1 MDARTHANTRA
12 LTPNAAAP
20 VDVCFVVLPE
30 TLLLDL
36 AGPAEA
42 FRLANQALA
51 RQGRA
56 PLWRLRYVG
65 PDAQVRSS
73 VGLQLAGLE
82 PLPERFERPTWVFLL
97 GRPGDAAAVV
107 RDSRTW
113 LTARD
118 WLGRV
123 LAPALADA
131 DSADPALVD
140 PAPTEPTHGH
150 RLLTVC
156 SGALLAADAGLLSGR
171 CTTTHHEL
179 LDDLARMAPAAR
191 VLADRVFVD
200 DGNLLSSAGVTA
212 GIDLALHCIARH
224 AGEALAAEVAQV
236 LVVFHRRGA
245 GDPER
250 SPLLAGR
257 CHLHPA
263 LHRVQNAVGERPAED
278 WTLERL
284 AAEACVTPRHLGRLF
299 AQHVGCTP
307 RDYVERVRS
316 AFMREALAAG
326 WPLGQALELAGF
338 RSDRQWRRARSR
350 GAPSAQAHAA

>member
-1 MDARTHANTRA
+1 MVTRS
-12 LTPNAAAP
+12 LSPAAPAP
-20 VDVCFVVLPE
+20 VDVCFVVLPQ

-56 PLWRLRYVG
+56 PLWRLRHVG
-65 PDAQVRSS
+65 PQPQVDSS
-73 VGLQLAGLE
+73 VGLQLTGLE
-82 PLPERFERPTWVFLL
+82 PLPEGFERPTWVFLL
-97 GRPGDAAAVV
+97 GRPGEAAAVV
-107 RDSRTW
+107 RATPPW
-113 LTARD
+113 LAARD

-123 LAPALADA
+123 VAPALTGA
-131 DSADPALVD
+131 PAETAEPV
-140 PAPTEPTHGH
+140 APH

-156 SGALLAADAGLLSGR
+156 TGALLAADAGLLTGR
-171 CTTTHHEL
+171 RTTTHHEL
-179 LDDLARMAPAAR
+179 LDDLARLAPGAR

-212 GIDLALHCIARH
+212 GIDLALHCIAGH

-236 LVVFHRRGA
+236 LVVFHRRAA

-257 CHLHPA
+257 NHLHPA
-263 LHRVQNAVGERPAED
+263 LHRVQNAVGESPAED

-284 AAEACVTPRHLGRLF
+284 ATAACVTPRHLGRLF

-326 WPLGQALELAGF
+326 WPLGQALDLSGF
-338 RSDRQWRRARSR
+338 RSDRQWRRARAR
-350 GAPSAQAHAA
+350 AQRSIEADAA

>member
-1 MDARTHANTRA
+1 MVAVA
-12 LTPNAAAP
+12 LKPAAAAP

-30 TLLLDL
+30 SLLLDL

-56 PLWRLRYVG
+56 PLWRLRHVG
-65 PDAQVRSS
+65 PQAQVRSS
-73 VGLQLAGLE
+73 VGVQLAGIE
-82 PLPERFERPTWVFLL
+82 PLPARFDRPSWVILL
-97 GRPGDAAAVV
+97 GRPGEAEVVV
-107 RDSRTW
+107 RAQAPW
-113 LTARD
+113 LAARD
-118 WLGRV
+118 WLSRV
-123 LAPALADA
+123 LGPALADPG
-131 DSADPALVD
+131 SP
-140 PAPTEPTHGH
+140 H

-156 SGALLAADAGLLSGR
+156 SGALLAADAGLLAGR

-179 LDDLARMAPAAR
+179 LDDLARLAPSAR

-200 DGNLLSSAGVTA
+200 DGNLLCSAGVTA
-212 GIDLALHCIARH
+212 GIDLALHCIAQH

-257 CHLHPA
+257 SHLHPA

-284 AAEACVTPRHLGRLF
+284 AEVAHVTPRHLGRLF
-299 AQHVGCTP
+299 AEHVGCTP

-326 WPLGQALELAGF
+326 WPMARALALAGF
-338 RSDRQWRRARSR
+338 SSDRQWRRARAR
-350 GAPSAQAHAA
+350 GSAADAA

>member
-1 MDARTHANTRA
+1 MVTRS
-12 LTPNAAAP
+12 LSPTAAPP
-20 VDVCFVVLPE
+20 VDVCFVVLPQ

-56 PLWRLRYVG
+56 PLWRLRHVG
-65 PDAQVRSS
+65 PQPQVDSS
-73 VGLQLAGLE
+73 VGLQLTGLE
-82 PLPERFERPTWVFLL
+82 PLPEGFERPTWVFLL
-97 GRPGDAAAVV
+97 GRPGEAAAVV
-107 RDSRTW
+107 RATPPW
-113 LTARD
+113 LAARD

-123 LAPALADA
+123 VAPALTATA
-131 DSADPALVD
+131 IATAAEPST
-140 PAPTEPTHGH
+140 PAPPH

-156 SGALLAADAGLLSGR
+156 SGALLAADAGLLTGR
-171 CTTTHHEL
+171 RATTHHEL

-212 GIDLALHCIARH
+212 GIDLALHCIAGH

-236 LVVFHRRGA
+236 LVVFHRRAA

-257 CHLHPA
+257 NHLHPA
-263 LHRVQNAVGERPAED
+263 LHRVQNAVGECPAED

-284 AAEACVTPRHLGRLF
+284 ATEACVTPRHLGRLF

-307 RDYVERVRS
+307 RDYVERVRA

-326 WPLGQALELAGF
+326 WPLSQALDLSGF
-338 RSDRQWRRARSR
+338 RSDRQWRRARAR
-350 GAPSAQAHAA
+350 AQTQSQAQGSTQADAA

>member
-1 MDARTHANTRA
+1 
-12 LTPNAAAP
+12 
-20 VDVCFVVLPE
+20 VDVCFVVLPQ

-56 PLWRLRYVG
+56 PLWRLRHVG
-65 PDAQVRSS
+65 PQPQVDSS
-73 VGLQLAGLE
+73 VGLQLTGLE
-82 PLPERFERPTWVFLL
+82 PLPEGFERPTWVFLL
-97 GRPGDAAAVV
+97 GRPGEAAAVV
-107 RDSRTW
+107 RATPPW
-113 LTARD
+113 LAARD

-123 LAPALADA
+123 VAPALTGA
-131 DSADPALVD
+131 PAETAEPV
-140 PAPTEPTHGH
+140 APH

-156 SGALLAADAGLLSGR
+156 TGALLAADAGLLTGR
-171 CTTTHHEL
+171 RTTTHHEL
-179 LDDLARMAPAAR
+179 LDDLARLAPGAR

-212 GIDLALHCIARH
+212 GIDLALHCIAGH

-236 LVVFHRRGA
+236 LVVFHRRAA

-257 CHLHPA
+257 NHLHAA
-263 LHRVQNAVGERPAED
+263 LHRVQNAVGESPAED

-284 AAEACVTPRHLGRLF
+284 ATAACVTPRHLGRLF

-326 WPLGQALELAGF
+326 WPLGQALDLSGF
-338 RSDRQWRRARSR
+338 RSDRQWRRARAR
-350 GAPSAQAHAA
+350 AQRSIEADAA